1 MEKSL
6 NNEITALTKRTLWR
20 SALKR
25 GEILECAQCKR
36 KSCGI
41 HCDIWIKSM
50 NSEGKGRSVGWSD
63 KLKSMNSEGK
73 GRSVGRSDKL
83 KSMNSEGKGRSVGRL
98 DKLKSMNSEG
108 NGRSDKLKSMNSEGN
123 GRSDKLKS
131 MNSEGNG
138 RSDKLKSMNSEG
150 KGQSVGR
157 SVSRLLGLP
166 ELMKYRLLGPKC
178 RVYTLRK
185 GFIT

>member
-1 MEKSL
+1 M
-6 NNEITALTKRTLWR
+6 
-20 SALKR
+20 LKR

-50 NSEGKGRSVGWSD
+50 NSEGKGRSVGRSD

-73 GRSVGRSDKL
+73 GQSVGRSDKL

-131 MNSEGNG
+131 MNSEG
-138 RSDKLKSMNSEG
+138 

-166 ELMKYRLLGPKC
+166 KLMKYRLLGLYVESTHCEKD
-178 RVYTLRK
+178 L
-185 GFIT
+185 

>member
-1 MEKSL
+1 M
-6 NNEITALTKRTLWR
+6 
-20 SALKR
+20 
-25 GEILECAQCKR
+25 ECAQCKR

-50 NSEGKGRSVGWSD
+50 NSEGKGRSVGRSD

-83 KSMNSEGKGRSVGRL
+83 KSMNSEGKGRS
-98 DKLKSMNSEG
+98 
-108 NGRSDKLKSMNSEGN
+108 
-123 GRSDKLKS
+123 
-131 MNSEGNG
+131 
-138 RSDKLKSMNSEG
+138 DKLKSMNSEG

-157 SVSRLLGLP
+157 SVGRLLGVP
-166 ELMKYRLLGPKC
+166 KLMKYRLLGPKC